1 MTRQEEL
8 ESGKPIFTVHEER
21 LKALVKRADTPVL
34 GLLGTLVPVEAR
46 VAIREDLAVM
56 PSVRAYSQ
64 RLEKHPALF
73 GVWLAEHVMLGL
85 GQDGHFSLYPH
96 LQKAI
101 GVTSELTSG
110 EKELLWRA
118 FRRAL
123 FKLGIQPLSRVYGS
137 HFMADEYVRQAGV
150 PIAFADDLALRM
162 LQAAKRVGLPD
173 EDDHEGLLTWQ
184 SNLLNKLVPPFSVTA
199 RKAVER
205 DSLGYYTRA
214 FVRVCAFR

>member
-1 MTRQEEL
+1 MFE
-8 ESGKPIFTVHEER
+8 IHEEH
-21 LKALVKRADTPVL
+21 LQALVKRAETPVL
-34 GLLGTLVPVEAR
+34 GLLGTLLPPDAR
-46 VAIREDLAVM
+46 DAIRRDLAVM
-56 PSVRAYSQ
+56 PSAKVYSQ
-64 RLEKHPALF
+64 RLEKYPALF

-96 LQKAI
+96 LHKAI
-101 GVTSELTSG
+101 GVSTELTSG

-118 FRRAL
+118 FRRAM
-123 FKLGIQPLSRVYGS
+123 FKLGIQPLSRVSGT

-173 EDDHEGLLTWQ
+173 EDDQEGLLTWQ
-184 SNLLNKLVPPFSVTA
+184 STLLNKLVPPFSVTT
-199 RKAVER
+199 RRAVER

-214 FVRVCAFR
+214 FVRVH